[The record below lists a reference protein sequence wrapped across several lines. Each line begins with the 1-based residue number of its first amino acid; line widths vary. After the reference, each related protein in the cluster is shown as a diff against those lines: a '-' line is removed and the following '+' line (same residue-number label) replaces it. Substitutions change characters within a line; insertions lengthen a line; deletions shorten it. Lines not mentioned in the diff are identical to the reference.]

1 VVWPR
6 LMSIRKVIS
15 RSHFPIKI
23 SIEYMIFCVFQKY
36 EHLLFPDDLQFVS
49 KRKSSYLHARLQVAD
64 CFVKL
69 ILLARLVHLRL
80 LDHLVYVKLLIN

>member
-1 VVWPR
+1 
-6 LMSIRKVIS
+6 MSIRKVIS

-23 SIEYMIFCVFQKY
+23 SRIYDLCVFQKY